1 MSKSHGSNADKWT
14 DDDTSILIHIL
25 YDDAR
30 NYGFNGS
37 IINAPRWRGIIDEF
51 WSKSGK
57 KDIYDEQQ
65 IKSKHNRLRTDTK
78 NFKELLLNCSGYGWD
93 PVTNTGSCPSGIW
106 AAHLSKEKD
115 VKLGKF
121 KYKGLEHF
129 ELLQEIFEKLFAT
142 GKHMVYSTA
151 SDSPQRSN
159 KPTRVDKK
167 PFSCD
172 DNPDGIGPM
181 HITSSGTRIGKRTM
195 TDSSMTTDG
204 GTSIRRKRVVLQL

>member
-1 MSKSHGSNADKWT
+1 MTSSST
-14 DDDTSILIHIL
+14 IDDDTSILIHIL

-65 IKSKHNRLRTDTK
+65 IKSKYNRLRTDTK
-78 NFKELLLNCSGYGWD
+78 NFKELLLNYSGYGWD
-93 PVTNTGSCPSGIW
+93 PVTN
-106 AAHLSKEKD
+106 
-115 VKLGKF
+115 
-121 KYKGLEHF
+121 
-129 ELLQEIFEKLFAT
+129 T

-204 GTSIRRKRVVLQL
+204 GTSILRKRVVLQL